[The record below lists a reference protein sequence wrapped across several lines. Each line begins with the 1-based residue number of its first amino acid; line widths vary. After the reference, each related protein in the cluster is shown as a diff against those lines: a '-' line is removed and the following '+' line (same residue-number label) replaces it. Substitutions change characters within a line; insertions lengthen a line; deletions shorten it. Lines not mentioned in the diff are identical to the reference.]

1 MCGIAGYYGFKI
13 INKNKLNITLGLMK
27 NRGPDASGIV
37 KKKLGEKKLYFLH
50 SRLSIIDLGKRSNQP
65 FIYKN
70 LLLVFNGEIYNY
82 IELRNDLMNVGY
94 KFETNSDTEV
104 LIKSIEYFGERFLIK
119 LRVCGLLQ
127 YLI

>member
-70 LLLVFNGEIYNY
+70 LLLVFAP
-82 IELRNDLMNVGY
+82 
-94 KFETNSDTEV
+94 
-104 LIKSIEYFGERFLIK
+104 
-119 LRVCGLLQ
+119 
-127 YLI
+127 